1 MRLSPLT
8 DEEADVQGG
17 SGLYQVIQNRDW
29 NVGLHGFG
37 TQGSLSLPLPAF
49 PRLGRRCALQAAPP
63 LRGRS

>member
-1 MRLSPLT
+1 MHLSHLT

-29 NVGLHGFG
+29 NAGLRGFG
-37 TQGSLSLPLPAF
+37 TQGSPSLPLPAS
-49 PRLGRRCALQAAPP
+49 PHLGRRCALWAAPP